1 MQATSVAT
9 SDTAADFRFD
19 HEDDLSDLGGAA
31 SRFKFNVA
39 AIALLKRLEAESRP
53 PGDLMLEERR
63 TLARYTG
70 WGDSDVLSRAFP
82 NGTYSWSRPCAELQE
97 LLTPDEIKS
106 LLASTLNAHFTSLPI
121 IRAIY
126 AALDHFGLAPH
137 GGERVLELDSGRSV
151 ALGLSGRPK
160 LRIIEPAAGVGHFL
174 GAMPQALK
182 ANSERVGV
190 EIDSMT
196 GRILARLYPQTKVFI
211 RPFEETPL
219 PKNYFDLVISNV
231 PSGNYAVADGSIRES
246 ALKAS
251 IHDYFFVRSFE

>member
-53 PGDLMLEERR
+53 PGDLTIEEQR

-70 WGDSDVLSRAFP
+70 WGDSDALNRAFP
-82 NGTYSWSRPCAELQE
+82 NGTFSWSRPSAELQE
-97 LLTPDEIKS
+97 LLTRDKTQS
-106 LLASTLNAHFTSLPI
+106 LRASSLNAHFTSLPI

-137 GGERVLELDSGRSV
+137 SGERVLELDSARSV

-174 GAMPQALK
+174 GTMPQSLR
-182 ANSERVGV
+182 ANSERVAV
-190 EIDSMT
+190 EIDSLT
-196 GRILARLYPQTKVFI
+196 GRILSRLYPQTNVFI

-219 PKNYFDLVISNV
+219 PKNYFDVVISNV
-231 PSGNYAVADGSIRES
+231 LSGKLCGRGWKRPGKRAQGLNPR
-246 ALKAS
+246 LLL
-251 IHDYFFVRSFE
+251 RQTL